1 LLTRHRPELT
11 KDLNLVGRGP
21 VVAATPIHVS
31 KTRSASLDEISE
43 AVASVFVRPELQ
55 AALFDIGIGGFVRL
69 ANSDYDGV
77 MDLVKIAEVV
87 LPRK

>member
-1 LLTRHRPELT
+1 
-11 KDLNLVGRGP
+11 VFGR
-21 VVAATPIHVS
+21 S
-31 KTRSASLDEISE
+31 
-43 AVASVFVRPELQ
+43 ELQ
-55 AALFDIGIGGFVRL
+55 SALGNIGISGFVRL